1 MRDVLAL
8 HDGLGDVFGHE
19 WSYVAFKGGSSMGL
33 LAGSWY
39 LERTDGASFV
49 VSIQGT
55 SDDPAALAATAM
67 FFGQVADAVA
77 LFERSDAARVGASA
91 TLARRE

>member
-1 MRDVLAL
+1 
-8 HDGLGDVFGHE
+8 
-19 WSYVAFKGGSSMGL
+19 MGL

-49 VSIQGT
+49 VSIQGM

-77 LFERSDAARVGASA
+77 LLERSDAARVGASA